1 PHFDV
6 KGLLALLGIPD
17 IKTVVITEPKYF
29 DAIDGIIQ
37 ATDLETIKDYLTNQV
52 LWNTA
57 SALTK
62 EMDDTA
68 FSFAGTALYGIEAQR
83 PDEEQALGAV
93 NASLGFALGKL
104 YVQEYFPPEAKT

>member
-1 PHFDV
+1 M
-6 KGLLALLGIPD
+6 K
-17 IKTVVITEPKYF
+17 E
-29 DAIDGIIQ
+29 
-37 ATDLETIKDYLTNQV
+37 YLTLQV

-68 FSFAGTALYGIEAQR
+68 FSFYGTTLYGVEEQS

-93 NASLGFALGKL
+93 NGALGEALGKL
-104 YVQEYFPPEAKT
+104 YVEEYFPPEAKAQNRGTRRSHQGGHARAHRKT